1 MDVVEIDSS
10 PYKSLESDPM
20 RKSFQ
25 LFAAACVLT
34 AAVGCQPAD
43 TPTDISVDV
52 PVETGDANTT
62 AAAEAPV
69 VEETPAE
76 EAPAAE

>member
-1 MDVVEIDSS
+1 
-10 PYKSLESDPM
+10 M

-25 LFAAACVLT
+25 LLAAACVLT

-43 TPTDISVDV
+43 TPTDVSVDI
-52 PVETGDANTT
+52 PVETGTDANTT

-69 VEETPAE
+69 VDEVPAE
-76 EAPAAE
+76 AAPAE